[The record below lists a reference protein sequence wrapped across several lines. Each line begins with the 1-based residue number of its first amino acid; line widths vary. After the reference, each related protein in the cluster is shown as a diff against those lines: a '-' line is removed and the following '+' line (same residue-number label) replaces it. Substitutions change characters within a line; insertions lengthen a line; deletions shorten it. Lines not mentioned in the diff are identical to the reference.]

1 MPQFTF
7 IELFSFLNQ
16 LYHAIQKFLIKANMI
31 VVTMA
36 PASGYHILFISITR
50 RTGLAASTAVFSST
64 YATHISNGNNV
75 SKSSPSGNNNNSGG
89 NNNGKAN
96 ASRLQSK

>member
-31 VVTMA
+31 VTMA
-36 PASGYHILFISITR
+36 PASGYHIITR
-50 RTGLAASTAVFSST
+50 RTGLATSTAVFNST

-75 SKSSPSGNNNNSGG
+75 STSCASGNNYNRGS

-96 ASRLQSK
+96 ALHLQSN